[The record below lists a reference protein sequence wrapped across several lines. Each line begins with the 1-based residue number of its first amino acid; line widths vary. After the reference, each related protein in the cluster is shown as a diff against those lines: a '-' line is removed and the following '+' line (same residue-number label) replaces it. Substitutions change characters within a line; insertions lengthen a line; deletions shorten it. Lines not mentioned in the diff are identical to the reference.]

1 MREPRA
7 GSTRW
12 ATLAVLC
19 VSLLI
24 VSLDNTVLNVA
35 LPTLVRDL
43 HASSSGLQWVMDAYA
58 VVFAGL
64 LLVQGSL
71 GDRFGRK
78 WVFLAGL
85 VVFAAGS
92 AASAFS
98 QTTGMLVG
106 ARAFMGIGAAAIMP
120 STLSILTNVFV
131 DARERARAIGIWSG
145 TTGLGLAIGPIVG
158 GWLLTHFWWGSVFL
172 INVPIAA
179 LGIVAAVWLV
189 PNSRQE
195 TASPQDPVGA
205 GLSIGGMV
213 LLLWGIIEAPN
224 RSWTSPY
231 VLGAI
236 VGGLAVL
243 TGFVRW
249 EHRTA
254 HPMLELAFFRSRRFS
269 VAMVAM
275 ALVIFSLM
283 GSLFLLTQYLQFALG
298 YSPLQAGL
306 RIMPI
311 AGILLVAGP
320 LSSVLAERLGTRVV
334 VTVGMG
340 LIAGGLF
347 ALARTGVHGTYAT
360 ALPGFALLGLG
371 TGLAFA
377 PSTESIMGSLP
388 PDRAGVGSATNSAGL
403 QIGGAL
409 GVGVLGS
416 LLATRYQS
424 HLAPLLA
431 KASAPHSAVVLVLGS
446 LGGAQAVA
454 QHVGGALGAALRT
467 AAVSAFVSGLD
478 LAMVVGGAVVAAAAV
493 AVAVALP
500 ARGGAV
506 AGGGGAVAGGGRA
519 GGDDPEQADL
529 SRAGSRGT
537 GDSGTGDSGTF
548 DGLAGVA
555 VPVAPEAAPTRT
567 MPDPGERHGR

>member
-1 MREPRA
+1 MTEPRA

-85 VVFAAGS
+85 VVFAVGS

-98 QTTGMLVG
+98 HTTGMLVG

-172 INVPIAA
+172 VNVPIAA
-179 LGIVAAVWLV
+179 LGFVAAVWLV
-189 PNSRQE
+189 PNSRQD
-195 TASPQDPVGA
+195 TTSPPDPLGAS
-205 GLSIGGMV
+205 LSIGGMV

-231 VLGAI
+231 VLAAI
-236 VGGLAVL
+236 AGGLAVL
-243 TGFVRW
+243 ASFVHW

-298 YSPLQAGL
+298 YSPLQAGV

-311 AGILLVAGP
+311 AGILLVAAP

-347 ALARTGVHGTYAT
+347 ALARTSVHGTYAT
-360 ALPGFALLGLG
+360 AFPGFALLGLG

-409 GVGVLGS
+409 GIGVLGS

-424 HLAPLLA
+424 HLVPLLA
-431 KASAPHSAVVLVLGS
+431 KASAPHSVAVLVLGS

-454 QHVGGALGAALRT
+454 QHVGGAVGAALRT
-467 AAVSAFVSGLD
+467 AAVGAFVSGLD
-478 LAMVVGGAVVAAAAV
+478 LAMVVGGAVVAAATV
-493 AVAVALP
+493 VVAVALP

-506 AGGGGAVAGGGRA
+506 AGAAGPEPPGLARGGAGGAGGSGMGVARR
-519 GGDDPEQADL
+519 DDGADDT
-529 SRAGSRGT
+529 GT
-537 GDSGTGDSGTF
+537 LDD
-548 DGLAGVA
+548 LAGVS
-555 VPVAPEAAPTRT
+555 VPVTPEATTTRAT
-567 MPDPGERHGR
+567 PVQDERRDH

>member
-1 MREPRA
+1 MTRRSA
-7 GSTRW
+7 GSRRW

-71 GDRFGRK
+71 GDRLGRK

-85 VVFAAGS
+85 VVFAVGS

-98 QTTGMLVG
+98 HTTGMLVG

-131 DARERARAIGIWSG
+131 EPRERARAIGIWSG
-145 TTGLGLAIGPIVG
+145 TTGLGLAVGPIVG

-179 LGIVAAVWLV
+179 IGFAAAVWLV

-195 TASPQDPVGA
+195 TTLPPDPLGA
-205 GLSIGGMV
+205 VLSIGGMV

-231 VLGAI
+231 VLGSIAAGI
-236 VGGLAVL
+236 VVLAL
-243 TGFVRW
+243 FVHW
-249 EHRTA
+249 EHRTT
-254 HPMLELAFFRSRRFS
+254 HPMLELSFFRSRRFS
-269 VAMVAM
+269 VAVVAM

-283 GSLFLLTQYLQFALG
+283 GSLFLLTQYLQFDLG
-298 YSPLQAGL
+298 YSPLQAGV
-306 RIMPI
+306 RITPI
-311 AGILLVAGP
+311 AGILLVAAP
-320 LSSVLAERLGTRVV
+320 ISSILAERFGTRAVV
-334 VTVGMG
+334 AVGLG
-340 LIAGGLF
+340 LISIGLF
-347 ALARTGVHGTYAT
+347 TLARTSTHGTYGT
-360 ALPGFALLGLG
+360 AFPGLALLGLG

-409 GVGVLGS
+409 GIGVLGS

-424 HLAPLLA
+424 HLTPLLA
-431 KASAPHSAVVLVLGS
+431 RASAPHAVSVLVLGS

-454 QHVGGALGAALRT
+454 QHLGGTLGAALRT
-467 AAVSAFVSGLD
+467 AAVGAFVSGLD
-478 LAMVVGGAVVAAAAV
+478 LAMVVGGVVVATATV
-493 AVAVALP
+493 VVAVALP
-500 ARGGAV
+500 ARADAT
-506 AGGGGAVAGGGRA
+506 AGGEGPGG
-519 GGDDPEQADL
+519 
-529 SRAGSRGT
+529 SSRGD
-537 GDSGTGDSGTF
+537 GADAEVPE
-548 DGLAGVA
+548 DGLADVTA
-555 VPVAPEAAPTRT
+555 
-567 MPDPGERHGR
+567 PDPLTSEEAPATGGPTERPGP

>member
-1 MREPRA
+1 MTRRSA
-7 GSTRW
+7 GSRRW

-71 GDRFGRK
+71 GDRLGRK

-85 VVFAAGS
+85 VVFAVGS

-98 QTTGMLVG
+98 HTTGMLVG

-131 DARERARAIGIWSG
+131 EPRERARAIGIWSG
-145 TTGLGLAIGPIVG
+145 TTGLGLAVGPIVG

-179 LGIVAAVWLV
+179 IGFAAAVWLV

-195 TASPQDPVGA
+195 TTLPPDPLGA
-205 GLSIGGMV
+205 VLSIGGMV

-231 VLGAI
+231 VLGSIAAGI
-236 VGGLAVL
+236 VVLAL
-243 TGFVRW
+243 FVHW
-249 EHRTA
+249 EHRTT
-254 HPMLELAFFRSRRFS
+254 HPMLELSFFRSRRFS
-269 VAMVAM
+269 VAVVAM

-283 GSLFLLTQYLQFALG
+283 GSLFLLTQYLQFDLG
-298 YSPLQAGL
+298 YSPLQAGV
-306 RIMPI
+306 RITPI
-311 AGILLVAGP
+311 AGILLVAAP
-320 LSSVLAERLGTRVV
+320 ISSILAERFGTRAVV
-334 VTVGMG
+334 AVGLG
-340 LIAGGLF
+340 LISIGLF
-347 ALARTGVHGTYAT
+347 TLARTSTYGTYGT
-360 ALPGFALLGLG
+360 AFPGLALLGLG

-409 GVGVLGS
+409 GIGVLGS

-424 HLAPLLA
+424 HLTPLLA
-431 KASAPHSAVVLVLGS
+431 RASAPHAVSVLVLGS

-454 QHVGGALGAALRT
+454 QHLGGTLGAALRT
-467 AAVSAFVSGLD
+467 AAVGAFVSGLD
-478 LAMVVGGAVVAAAAV
+478 LAMVVGGVVVATATV
-493 AVAVALP
+493 VVAVALP
-500 ARGGAV
+500 ARADAT
-506 AGGGGAVAGGGRA
+506 AGGGGPGGSPR
-519 GGDDPEQADL
+519 GDRGDAEVPE
-529 SRAGSRGT
+529 
-537 GDSGTGDSGTF
+537 
-548 DGLAGVA
+548 DGLAGV
-555 VPVAPEAAPTRT
+555 TT
-567 MPDPGERHGR
+567 PDPLTSEEAPATGGPTELLGP